1 MQIAPLPPNE
11 TARLARLRS
20 LGILDTLPQQA
31 YDDISALAMAICKTP
46 MAYIGFIDAD
56 REWLKA
62 RNGLDVVEA
71 PRDITLC
78 AHAIL
83 EPDRVMVV
91 EDTLQDPRFADNP
104 MVTGDLGLR
113 FYAGAPIVTS
123 DGMAVGT
130 VCVIDRT
137 RRQLDPVQVDALR
150 KLSGLVSTLLEHERS
165 RQAEAHAEAVSA
177 HQRNEQLVAMITAG
191 LDAQAYIDRDLIYR
205 HANQRYL
212 EYHGASTE
220 QVIGCSV
227 LQLLE
232 HDPGVGLVVDN
243 LRQALLGKPVHYQRL
258 GHYKG
263 SGDRHVEVAML
274 PVFDDTGTV
283 TGVVKRVHDIEN
295 LKRNEAQLRDTIS
308 LLERKTLEQQRF
320 IQVISHDLR
329 EPINSINNFSSLL
342 TTDHAPGWP
351 AEAQRYLQ
359 FVNQGGARI
368 SQLLDDLLR
377 YVRMDKHRVEFGDV
391 DTGLLAQQV
400 RDDLTAALQRT
411 GGQIDIGPMP
421 VVRGD
426 ASLLRLLLQNLVE
439 NGLKFTRPG
448 QKPHVRLSHEAHPDH
463 WLIRVEDDGI
473 GIPPEHHSAV
483 FDMFKRLHNRKVYAG
498 SGLGLSICRRIADM
512 HGGRLLL
519 ESEPDHGCRFNLQLQ
534 RQPDTAQP

>member
-11 TARLARLRS
+11 PERLARLRG

-56 REWLKA
+56 REWLKS
-62 RNGLDVVEA
+62 RKGLDVVEA

-104 MVTGDLGLR
+104 MVTGDMGLR
-113 FYAGAPIVTS
+113 FYAGAPIVTA

-137 RRQLDPVQVDALR
+137 SRRLDPLQIDALQR
-150 KLSGLVSTLLEHERS
+150 LSGLVSTLLEHERI
-165 RQAEAHAEAVSA
+165 RQDEARAQAESA
-177 HQRNEQLVAMITAG
+177 HLRNEQLVAMITAG
-191 LDAQAYIDRDLIYR
+191 LDAQAYIDRDLTYR
-205 HANQRYL
+205 HANQKYL
-212 EYHGASTE
+212 DYHGASRE
-220 QVIGCSV
+220 QVIGCTV
-227 LQLLE
+227 MQLLE
-232 HDPGVGLVVDN
+232 HDQGVGMVVEN
-243 LRQALLGKPVHYQRL
+243 LRQAMLGKPVYYQRL
-258 GHYKG
+258 GHYRGK
-263 SGDRHVEVAML
+263 GDRHVEVAML
-274 PVFDDTGTV
+274 PVFDDAGAV

-329 EPINSINNFSSLL
+329 EPINSINNFTSLL
-342 TTDHAPGWP
+342 ATDHAPGWP
-351 AEAQRYLQ
+351 ADARKYLQ
-359 FVNQGGARI
+359 FVQQGGQRI
-368 SQLLDDLLR
+368 SQMLDDLLR
-377 YVRMDKHRVEFGDV
+377 YVRLDKHRVDFCDV
-391 DTGLLAQQV
+391 DADALARQV
-400 RDDLTAALQRT
+400 RDDLAAALQRT
-411 GGQIDIGPMP
+411 GGEIDIGPLP

-426 ASLLRLLLQNLVE
+426 ATLLRLLLQNLVE
-439 NGLKFTRPG
+439 NGLKFTRDG
-448 QKPHVRLSHEAHPDH
+448 QKPRVRLSHEATPGH
-463 WLIRVEDDGI
+463 WLIHVEDNGI
-473 GIPPEHHSAV
+473 GIPPEHQAAV

-512 HGGRLLL
+512 HAGRLLL
-519 ESEPDHGCRFNLQLQ
+519 ESSPDTGSRFTLLLQ
-534 RQPDTAQP
+534 RQPEPVTP

>member
-1 MQIAPLPPNE
+1 MQIAPHPPNE
-11 TARLARLRS
+11 AARLARLRG
-20 LGILDTLPQQA
+20 LGILDTLPQKA

-104 MVTGDLGLR
+104 LVTGDLGLR
-113 FYAGAPIVTS
+113 FYAGAPIITA

-137 RRQLDPVQVDALR
+137 SRRLDPVQIDALQR
-150 KLSGLVSTLLEHERS
+150 LSGLVSTLLEHERT
-165 RQAEAHAEAVSA
+165 RQDEAQAEAASA
-177 HQRNEQLVAMITAG
+177 HLRNEQLVAMITAG
-191 LDAQAYIDRDLIYR
+191 LDAQAYIDRDLVYR
-205 HANQRYL
+205 HANHKYL
-212 EYHGASTE
+212 EYHGAE
-220 QVIGCSV
+220 HEEVIGRNV
-227 LQLLE
+227 PQLLE
-232 HDPGVGLVVDN
+232 DDPGMGMVVDN
-243 LRQALLGKPVHYQRL
+243 LRQALQGKPVHYQRL
-258 GHYKG
+258 GHYRGK
-263 SGDRHVEVAML
+263 GDRHVEVAML
-274 PVFDDTGTV
+274 PVFDDTGAV
-283 TGVVKRVHDIEN
+283 AGVVKRVHDIEN
-295 LKRNEAQLRDTIS
+295 LKRNETQLRETIS

-329 EPINSINNFSSLL
+329 EPINSINNFTSLL
-342 TTDHAPGWP
+342 TSDHAAGWP
-351 AEAQRYLQ
+351 ADAQRYLA
-359 FVNQGGARI
+359 FVNQGGQRI

-377 YVRMDKHRVEFGDV
+377 YVRMDKHRVDFTDV
-391 DTGLLAQQV
+391 DTGALARQV

-426 ASLLRLLLQNLVE
+426 ATLLRLLLQNLVE
-439 NGLKFTRPG
+439 NALKFVRPG
-448 QKPHVRLSHEAHPDH
+448 ERPHVRLSHEAAPGH
-463 WLIRVEDDGI
+463 WLIHVEDDGI
-473 GIPPEHHSAV
+473 GIAPEHQSAV

-519 ESEPDHGCRFNLQLQ
+519 DSATDRGSRFTLQLQ
-534 RQPDTAQP
+534 RQSDPVTP